1 MKILKI
7 GGVMLLAAATVFF
20 GFHFFFGE
28 EKVPDAVVEDDGAEQ
43 ALELAYYKV
52 LSVTLETELS
62 ALKQEQYEA
71 SVAYEERISALE
83 LLLQSKEPEAEK
95 GEESDVVYTYTVENN
110 AITITGYSGTATE
123 LSIPS
128 AIDGLP
134 VVTIGREAFKNSA
147 LTKVTIPE
155 SVSKI
160 DWFAFYGSGM
170 LECVVIPSSV
180 TKIEYGVFDGCS
192 RLTIR
197 CEKNSYA
204 DRYAKSYG
212 MRIEN

>member
-7 GGVMLLAAATVFF
+7 GGVLLLAAATVFF
-20 GFHFFFGE
+20 GFHFFFGQE
-28 EKVPDAVVEDDGAEQ
+28 REPNAVVEDEGEEQ
-43 ALELAYYKV
+43 ALELAYYKE

-62 ALKQEQYEA
+62 ALKQEQYAA

-95 GEESDVVYTYTVENN
+95 AEESDVVYTYTVENN
-110 AITITGYSGTATE
+110 AITITGYSGTAPE
-123 LSIPS
+123 LTIPS
-128 AIDGLP
+128 SIDGLP

-147 LTKVTIPE
+147 LTKVVIPE
-155 SVSKI
+155 SVGKI